1 MKIQVGDRV
10 PDARLHFFGEKA
22 PEAVQTGE
30 LFAGNRSVLFALP
43 GAFTPTCSRAHLPG
57 YIEHADE
64 IRSRDVELIACL
76 SVNDAWVMD
85 AWGKAHNAGEKVMML
100 ADGNAEFSIAIG
112 LQSDMQGAGFG
123 TRSLRYAMIL
133 DNGVVTHLNVEEPR
147 KFEVSDAQ
155 TIIQLL

>member
-1 MKIQVGDRV
+1 
-10 PDARLHFFGEKA
+10 
-22 PEAVQTGE
+22 
-30 LFAGNRSVLFALP
+30 
-43 GAFTPTCSRAHLPG
+43 
-57 YIEHADE
+57 
-64 IRSRDVELIACL
+64 
-76 SVNDAWVMD
+76 
-85 AWGKAHNAGEKVMML
+85 MML